1 MYRVT
6 FITIWGGTRAGA
18 VVVTKDTSPP
28 TGKKCQEIVNEQSAA
43 EEMPVKSRK
52 KKGVIDG
59 RDSQLSKSKVM
70 SPMSLHGQSS
80 VTQKQDFCVKRA
92 STPGLEDQSGS
103 EDDLESADGG
113 SASLQFKILEEIKK
127 VSSRL
132 DVVEHQVAEGGQ
144 RRCQEGKK
152 DFKLSTEFKSK
163 SDTVKCKRCNE
174 SSDSDSDDDCE
185 IPILSTLRSS
195 KAIQKHVNRAVA
207 DLERSQTMKGK
218 DQVIKSK
225 RAGALL
231 TW

>member
-1 MYRVT
+1 MGKQKGWCSKCNKRH
-6 FITIWGGTRAGA
+6 F
-18 VVVTKDTSPP
+18 PP

-80 VTQKQDFCVKRA
+80 VTHKQDFYVKRA

-113 SASLQFKILEEIKK
+113 SAPLQLKILEEIKK

-132 DVVEHQVAEGGQ
+132 DVVEHQVAEG
-144 RRCQEGKK
+144 
-152 DFKLSTEFKSK
+152 
-163 SDTVKCKRCNE
+163 E

-185 IPILSTLRSS
+185 ISILSTLRSS
-195 KAIQKHVNRAVA
+195 KTIQKHVNRAVA
-207 DLERSQTMKGK
+207 DLERSQAMKGK
-218 DQVIKSK
+218 NQVIKSK
-225 RAGALL
+225 RGGGPC
-231 TW
+231 